1 MTKKFQK
8 ALAFMLTVIMA
19 MTINLPSGTSGI
31 FDFVKRVNA
40 ATITATQP
48 TNGDGSSSSPY
59 QIGTAGELLW
69 FANQVNGGSTTANA
83 VLTADID
90 LSGISNWTPIGNSD
104 NQYEGTFDGKSYTIK
119 NMSITEQG
127 NYSGLF
133 GYTSGAEIK
142 NINITG
148 KIALTTTSYTEGYGS
163 IVGRMDNSTVTNC
176 HSSVD
181 ITINTT
187 MASSEGNCIG
197 HIGGIVGKMH
207 ESNSTISNCSYSGTI
222 NLKDKPVNVAAG
234 IVGYAI
240 YSTAP
245 ITNCSFTGTINS
257 TYTGATIIG
266 GIFGYTRS
274 SGDVKVTNCLS
285 AGTITKSGDTSVTGM
300 IIGQINT
307 GYGNNAVK
315 NNYYISSSSLNVI
328 GSTSDTPTTNP
339 ATACTTDELSSGKI
353 CYLLNNGVTDGTQ
366 AWYQTIGT
374 DNLPMLEGDIVY
386 YDASANPQYYNI
398 VEAEVPE
405 GDGSAAN
412 PYQIANYT
420 QLVWFQ
426 EKIDGGEYTANAVL
440 TKDITANKNLLDGKG
455 GVSGT
460 PKYTWTPITQNSNS
474 YNNRYRG
481 IFDGQKHTISGL
493 YAPYNGY
500 KWNYGLFGRADGT
513 IKNVFITDSYFGGSD
528 CIYSSSFAGSGF
540 NSCVI
545 ENCGSDAVVVGSMYC
560 GGIAGDNTGKVNN
573 CYFAGKMNADTT
585 YSNAIIGE
593 YTNRG
598 TLTNCYYLYGCG
610 ATSNHAASMTEAQF
624 ESGEVC
630 YGLNNG
636 VVDGTQTWYQTL
648 GTDKYP
654 SFSGGIVYKGYN
666 EETEKMVYA
675 NSPLADCP
683 HSNCTNGF
691 CNICDEPETPK
702 LIDGNYQI
710 ANYGNLVWFQQYVDS
725 GNLSTNAVL
734 TEDITA
740 NNKLLDENGNV
751 LGTPKYK
758 WTPIAQKASNYT
770 LHYNG
775 VFDGQGHTISGLYA
789 PYYTTNYCALFGHAR
804 GTVKN
809 IFITDSYFGGSG
821 CYYACSFVGNGGC
834 NIENCGSD
842 AVVAGTKYCGGIAGI
857 NYGKI
862 TSCYFAGKISATTSS
877 NAIASDY
884 DYNYDLIRCYY
895 LDDCGLTSTRATSM
909 EKVKFASGEVC
920 YLLNNGVTDG
930 TQAWYQTIGT
940 DTLPKFKGRIVGY
953 NESVNPQ
960 YFNLCDDEHQWSE
973 KPTSTIDP
981 TCTEDGYDIYTCT
994 VCGYT
999 KNVANNT
1006 PASHKWSEKPTST
1019 VDPTCTEDGYDV
1031 YTCTV
1036 CGATKNVA
1044 NNTPAS
1050 HKWSDKITI
1059 VNPTCTEDGYE
1070 VYTCAVCGETKNV
1083 ANNTPATH
1091 RWAIESTVDPTC
1103 TEDGYDVYT
1112 CTVCGKTKNV
1122 ANNTPASHKWG
1133 TPTTVD
1139 PTCTED
1145 GYDVYTCTVC
1155 GKTKNEVNDGTAL
1168 GHNPNDDGICT
1179 ECHKYVAKQ
1188 PANGDGSLENPY
1200 QIENYGHLMWFQE
1213 YVDSGHYSVNAVLTK
1228 DIIINEDVY
1237 FDENFELSREPE
1249 YVWTP
1254 ISMNADASTCY
1265 SGVFDGQ
1272 GHTIRGL
1279 FAPYYDDCCGL
1290 FGRANGTIK
1299 NVFITFSY
1307 FGSTYNAAT
1316 FVGYGYDN
1324 CVIENCGSEAFVGDA
1339 SYCGG
1344 IAGQT
1349 SGEITNCYFAGMFLF
1364 DPDISDAIVNDNNG
1378 NSTITNCYYL
1388 DTCGATSEGAKSK
1401 TADQFAS
1408 GEVCYLLN
1416 GGVTDSKQTWYQTL
1430 TTDTL
1435 PKFKGKTVYYSE
1447 SADPQYYNEAVIGD
1461 VSCNDTTDKADAALV
1476 LKYISGIGTFSDYQ
1490 LTVADANS
1498 DGKVDMLDV
1507 IKILGLVG

>member
-1 MTKKFQK
+1 
-8 ALAFMLTVIMA
+8 
-19 MTINLPSGTSGI
+19 
-31 FDFVKRVNA
+31 
-40 ATITATQP
+40 
-48 TNGDGSSSSPY
+48 
-59 QIGTAGELLW
+59 
-69 FANQVNGGSTTANA
+69 
-83 VLTADID
+83 
-90 LSGISNWTPIGNSD
+90 
-104 NQYEGTFDGKSYTIK
+104 
-119 NMSITEQG
+119 
-127 NYSGLF
+127 
-133 GYTSGAEIK
+133 
-142 NINITG
+142 
-148 KIALTTTSYTEGYGS
+148 
-163 IVGRMDNSTVTNC
+163 
-176 HSSVD
+176 
-181 ITINTT
+181 
-187 MASSEGNCIG
+187 
-197 HIGGIVGKMH
+197 
-207 ESNSTISNCSYSGTI
+207 
-222 NLKDKPVNVAAG
+222 
-234 IVGYAI
+234 
-240 YSTAP
+240 
-245 ITNCSFTGTINS
+245 
-257 TYTGATIIG
+257 
-266 GIFGYTRS
+266 
-274 SGDVKVTNCLS
+274 
-285 AGTITKSGDTSVTGM
+285 
-300 IIGQINT
+300 
-307 GYGNNAVK
+307 
-315 NNYYISSSSLNVI
+315 
-328 GSTSDTPTTNP
+328 
-339 ATACTTDELSSGKI
+339 
-353 CYLLNNGVTDGTQ
+353 
-366 AWYQTIGT
+366 
-374 DNLPMLEGDIVY
+374 
-386 YDASANPQYYNI
+386 
-398 VEAEVPE
+398 
-405 GDGSAAN
+405 
-412 PYQIANYT
+412 
-420 QLVWFQ
+420 
-426 EKIDGGEYTANAVL
+426 
-440 TKDITANKNLLDGKG
+440 
-455 GVSGT
+455 
-460 PKYTWTPITQNSNS
+460 
-474 YNNRYRG
+474 
-481 IFDGQKHTISGL
+481 
-493 YAPYNGY
+493 
-500 KWNYGLFGRADGT
+500 
-513 IKNVFITDSYFGGSD
+513 
-528 CIYSSSFAGSGF
+528 
-540 NSCVI
+540 
-545 ENCGSDAVVVGSMYC
+545 
-560 GGIAGDNTGKVNN
+560 
-573 CYFAGKMNADTT
+573 
-585 YSNAIIGE
+585 
-593 YTNRG
+593 
-598 TLTNCYYLYGCG
+598 
-610 ATSNHAASMTEAQF
+610 
-624 ESGEVC
+624 
-630 YGLNNG
+630 
-636 VVDGTQTWYQTL
+636 
-648 GTDKYP
+648 
-654 SFSGGIVYKGYN
+654 
-666 EETEKMVYA
+666 
-675 NSPLADCP
+675 ADCP

-740 NNKLLDENGNV
+740 NNKLLDENGDV

-770 LHYNG
+770 LYYNG

-789 PYYTTNYCALFGHAR
+789 PYYTTNYCALFGNAR

-862 TSCYFAGKISATTSS
+862 TSCYFAGKISATTNS

-920 YLLNNGVTDG
+920 YLLNDGVTDG

-953 NESVNPQ
+953 NESANPQ

-1006 PASHKWSEKPTST
+1006 PASHKWSDTPTSTVDPTCTEDGYDVYTCTVCGETKNVANNTPASHKWGTPTT

-1050 HKWSDKITI
+1050 HKWGT
-1059 VNPTCTEDGYE
+1059 PT
-1070 VYTCAVCGETKNV
+1070 
-1083 ANNTPATH
+1083 
-1091 RWAIESTVDPTC
+1091 TVDPTC

-1112 CTVCGKTKNV
+1112 CTVCGKTKNVANNTPASHKWGTPTTVDPTCTEDGYDVYTCTVCGETKNVANNTPASHKWGTPTTVDPTCTEDGYDVYTCTVCGATKNV

-1179 ECHKYVAKQ
+1179 VCHKYVAKQ

-1254 ISMNADASTCY
+1254 ISMTADASTCY

-1364 DPDISDAIVNDNNG
+1364 DPDISDAIVNDDNE

-1401 TADQFAS
+1401 TVDQFES

-1416 GGVTDSKQTWYQTL
+1416 DGVTDGKQTWYQTL

-1447 SADPQYYNEAVIGD
+1447 SASPQYYNDTVTGD
-1461 VSCNDTTDKADAALV
+1461 VSGNDITDKVDATLV
-1476 LKYISGIGTFSDYQ
+1476 LRYSSGIDTLNAYQ
-1490 LTVADANS
+1490 LSIADVNG
-1498 DGKVDMLDV
+1498 DGKADMLDV
-1507 IKILGLVG
+1507 IKILELVTD